1 MVASCDLEAA
11 AEALELCHWLDGG
24 AADLRG
30 LLLTH
35 GRLRRFSRGQ
45 WAFAEGDDT
54 GGIFIVVSGIFQVY
68 AQSIGDRE
76 VLLNQLT
83 RGHSIGQ
90 SARFGGGPRLV
101 TAISLEDSLVLQ
113 ADDDALSRIAAQQP
127 LIWKAV
133 ASLHYMQLGG
143 MIQMIAEF
151 ASLPP
156 RQRLAARLVRFALGR
171 DKQQVLRLSQ
181 QDLGD
186 MTGLSRKTVNA
197 CLADLQAKELIRRKY
212 AAIEIV
218 DLPGLR
224 AYASAPARGALA

>member
-1 MVASCDLEAA
+1 
-11 AEALELCHWLDGG
+11 
-24 AADLRG
+24 LRG
-30 LLLTH
+30 LLLAH
-35 GRLRRFSRGQ
+35 RRLRRFLRGQ
-45 WAFAEGDDT
+45 WSFAEGDDA
-54 GGIFIVVSGIFQVY
+54 GGIFIVVGGIFQVY
-68 AQSIGDRE
+68 AQSI
-76 VLLNQLT
+76 
-83 RGHSIGQ
+83 
-90 SARFGGGPRLV
+90 
-101 TAISLEDSLVLQ
+101 EDSLVIQ
-113 ADDDALSRIAAQQP
+113 ADDAALSRIAAQQP

-171 DKQQVLRLSQ
+171 DKQQILRLSQ

-212 AAIEIV
+212 AAIEMV
-218 DLPGLR
+218 DLPG
-224 AYASAPARGALA
+224 